1 MKLELL
7 FLGRT
12 KEAYIAAG
20 IKDFSERLG
29 HFCPVTLTYLKGKG
43 TVGKTDTEIMSME
56 SSLFNSRI
64 DNQNCHRIALDP
76 SGRQFTSEQ
85 LAAYLDNLIGRGVK
99 KTVLVI
105 GGPLGLAEEQR
116 QAADLVLSLSAMT
129 FTHDMT
135 RLLLLEQLYR
145 AFSIRAGTGYHK

>member
-1 MKLELL
+1 MRLELL
-7 FLGRT
+7 LLGKT

-43 TVGKTDTEIMSME
+43 AVGKSDTEIMAME
-56 SSLFNSRI
+56 SSLLNSRI
-64 DNQNCHRIALDP
+64 ETQGCYRIALDP
-76 SGRQFTSEQ
+76 SGRQLTSEQ
-85 LAAYLDNLIGRGVK
+85 LAAYLDSLICRGVK
-99 KTVLVI
+99 KTVWVI

-116 QAADLVLSLSAMT
+116 QAADLVLSLSTMT